1 MGTSRSR
8 AHAAKKRKNRVVNL
22 RKTAPEDNTND
33 ADSVTTN
40 VSEEVPAP
48 SITLTEPPQTP
59 RRTPKAEPEAVQKT
73 PASHVRFSA
82 SQEQSRPISGNQ
94 TPTTTTTTTTTT
106 PKPQR
111 PALSAVQTQP
121 GPKDKKAEL
130 ANRSSSASRLRFNSE
145 GSTGGILEQAW
156 MMKMAAEV
164 TRRVQ
169 EEKATNGG
177 FWHQSEEP
185 EHPPP
190 AYAA

>member
-1 MGTSRSR
+1 
-8 AHAAKKRKNRVVNL
+8 
-22 RKTAPEDNTND
+22 
-33 ADSVTTN
+33 
-40 VSEEVPAP
+40 
-48 SITLTEPPQTP
+48 
-59 RRTPKAEPEAVQKT
+59 
-73 PASHVRFSA
+73 
-82 SQEQSRPISGNQ
+82 
-94 TPTTTTTTTTTT
+94 
-106 PKPQR
+106 PQR

-121 GPKDKKAEL
+121 GPKDKKVEL

>member
-22 RKTAPEDNTND
+22 RKTAPDENSND

-40 VSEEVPAP
+40 VSEEALAP
-48 SITLTEPPQTP
+48 SITLTEPPQSP
-59 RRTPKAEPEAVQKT
+59 RRVPKPEPEAVQKT
-73 PASHVRFSA
+73 PTSHVRFSA
-82 SQEQSRPISGNQ
+82 SQDSSRPASGNQ
-94 TPTTTTTTTTTT
+94 TPTPS

-111 PALSAVQTQP
+111 PALSAVQAQP
-121 GPKDKKAEL
+121 VFRGDKKKAEF
-130 ANRSSSASRLRFNSE
+130 ADRSSSASRLRFNSE

-169 EEKATNGG
+169 EEKATGGG
-177 FWHQSEEP
+177 FWHQAEEP